1 MAGRGSILGVLFGA
15 ALLAAGLFL
24 LFREP
29 GTRAVAWRDLGE
41 EVPGAVPAGDGGD
54 AGSTAEVAALRRELQ
69 EMRRRLPG
77 VRSRALASLPVP
89 ERATLC
95 GQPVPL
101 DRPEVREAVAYEL
114 LLTCGRPL
122 MPMLWTRRAPA
133 VVPVLEEKIRAAG
146 MPRDLV
152 YLAMVESDLRPTVR
166 SPAGAVGVWQLV
178 RGTARRYGLRV
189 DRYLDERMDLERS
202 TDAALAYLRDLRAEF
217 GDWFLAL
224 AAYNAGENRVRAALA
239 DQGPHD
245 VFSLYLP
252 AETRRYVPRILA
264 AKLVVEHPEDYGI
277 LPLAPLHVPR
287 YRVVEIRVRGKRAD
301 LRRLSREHGLDY
313 AALRLANP
321 QLRGHWLPRG
331 THRLRI
337 PVRPADPGSRGGPG
351 KRPAGRTAGR
361 NLSRGPSGALPR
373 P

>member
-1 MAGRGSILGVLFGA
+1 LASRGSILGVLVGA
-15 ALLAAGLFL
+15 MLLAAGLFL
-24 LFREP
+24 LYREP

-41 EVPGAVPAGDGGD
+41 EVPLPVADTEGDGSRGGGGPVD
-54 AGSTAEVAALRRELQ
+54 EVEALRRELR
-69 EMRRRLPG
+69 EMRRQLPG
-77 VRSRALASLPVP
+77 VRSRTLASLPVP

-133 VVPVLEEKIRAAG
+133 ILPVLEEKIRAAG
-146 MPRDLV
+146 LPRDLV
-152 YLAMVESDLRPTVR
+152 YLAMIESDLRPTVR
-166 SPAGAVGVWQLV
+166 SPAGAVGVWQLM

-189 DRYLDERMDLERS
+189 DRYLDERMDLEKS
-202 TDAALAYLRDLRAEF
+202 TDAALAYLRDLHDEF

-224 AAYNAGENRVRAALA
+224 AAYNAGENKVRGALE

-252 AETRRYVPRILA
+252 WETRRYVPRILA
-264 AKLVVEHPEDYGI
+264 AKLVIEHPEEYGI
-277 LPLAPLHVPR
+277 IPMKPLHVPR

-301 LRRLSREHGLDY
+301 LRKLAREHGLDY

-331 THRLRI
+331 THRLR
-337 PVRPADPGSRGGPG
+337 V
-351 KRPAGRTAGR
+351 PAGGR
-361 NLSRGPSGALPR
+361 
-373 P
+373 